1 MPPDWVAFF
10 VPLPAYFHRQ
20 RMRQNMIL
28 EYDFKKTHKNSPQ
41 NISLTLNYFQVSK
54 LRFFFAN
61 HIQIIFQNHIVNMKS
76 YFIFAIVLTVAYI
89 VYYAV
94 IIVHDLYG
102 KKGAGKMQEEVFD
115 LGEPDDEES
124 VAVTENETGF
134 EVGSNAYETETADA
148 DRSAVPQA
156 EAANTGI
163 STQEKLERLK
173 AKAEERMEE
182 SVPYLSDG
190 RTAEEMYRAMV
201 AGGRMD
207 CRPEME
213 WKPLKERL

>member
-1 MPPDWVAFF
+1 
-10 VPLPAYFHRQ
+10 
-20 RMRQNMIL
+20 
-28 EYDFKKTHKNSPQ
+28 
-41 NISLTLNYFQVSK
+41 
-54 LRFFFAN
+54 
-61 HIQIIFQNHIVNMKS
+61 MKS

-102 KKGAGKMQEEVFD
+102 KKGADKTQEEVFD

-124 VAVTENETGF
+124 VAVTESEKGF
-134 EVGSNAYETETADA
+134 EVGSNAYETGTAGA
-148 DRSAVPQA
+148 DEAEAPQA
-156 EAANTGI
+156 EATGAGI
-163 STQEKLERLK
+163 SAQEKLERLK

-182 SVPYLSDG
+182 SVPYLSDE

-207 CRPEME
+207 GRPDME

>member
-1 MPPDWVAFF
+1 
-10 VPLPAYFHRQ
+10 
-20 RMRQNMIL
+20 
-28 EYDFKKTHKNSPQ
+28 
-41 NISLTLNYFQVSK
+41 
-54 LRFFFAN
+54 
-61 HIQIIFQNHIVNMKS
+61 MKS

-89 VYYAV
+89 GYYAV

>member
-1 MPPDWVAFF
+1 MNLNTLLANDNPHFTVFGVAI
-10 VPLPAYFHRQ
+10 Y
-20 RMRQNMIL
+20 
-28 EYDFKKTHKNSPQ
+28 
-41 NISLTLNYFQVSK
+41 
-54 LRFFFAN
+54 
-61 HIQIIFQNHIVNMKS
+61 
-76 YFIFAIVLTVAYI
+76 
-89 VYYAV
+89 YYAV

-102 KKGAGKMQEEVFD
+102 KKGTGKMQEEVFD

-156 EAANTGI
+156 EAASTGI

>member
-1 MPPDWVAFF
+1 MS
-10 VPLPAYFHRQ
+10 HRGG
-20 RMRQNMIL
+20 
-28 EYDFKKTHKNSPQ
+28 
-41 NISLTLNYFQVSK
+41 
-54 LRFFFAN
+54 RFSIA
-61 HIQIIFQNHIVNMKS
+61 
-76 YFIFAIVLTVAYI
+76 L
-89 VYYAV
+89 
-94 IIVHDLYG
+94 LY
-102 KKGAGKMQEEVFD
+102 
-115 LGEPDDEES
+115 
-124 VAVTENETGF
+124 N
-134 EVGSNAYETETADA
+134 
-148 DRSAVPQA
+148 
-156 EAANTGI
+156 

>member
-1 MPPDWVAFF
+1 
-10 VPLPAYFHRQ
+10 
-20 RMRQNMIL
+20 
-28 EYDFKKTHKNSPQ
+28 
-41 NISLTLNYFQVSK
+41 
-54 LRFFFAN
+54 
-61 HIQIIFQNHIVNMKS
+61 MKS

-207 CRPEME
+207 LPPRNGVETPQRTIVRCRRRPGYYAYYALFPVRR
-213 WKPLKERL
+213 WPRAAAWTTVGAQTRWPRCTTSWSR

>member
-1 MPPDWVAFF
+1 
-10 VPLPAYFHRQ
+10 
-20 RMRQNMIL
+20 
-28 EYDFKKTHKNSPQ
+28 
-41 NISLTLNYFQVSK
+41 
-54 LRFFFAN
+54 
-61 HIQIIFQNHIVNMKS
+61 MKS

-201 AGGRMD
+201 AGGRMRKRSVSD
-207 CRPEME
+207 ETIQKVKDMVPQQPLVPQCMEHETGVETPQRTIVRCRRRPGYYAYYALFPVRR
-213 WKPLKERL
+213 WPRAAAWTTVGAQTRWPRCTTSWSR

>member
-1 MPPDWVAFF
+1 
-10 VPLPAYFHRQ
+10 
-20 RMRQNMIL
+20 
-28 EYDFKKTHKNSPQ
+28 
-41 NISLTLNYFQVSK
+41 
-54 LRFFFAN
+54 
-61 HIQIIFQNHIVNMKS
+61 MKR
-76 YFIFAIVLTVAYI
+76 V
-89 VYYAV
+89 
-94 IIVHDLYG
+94 
-102 KKGAGKMQEEVFD
+102 
-115 LGEPDDEES
+115 

>member
-1 MPPDWVAFF
+1 
-10 VPLPAYFHRQ
+10 
-20 RMRQNMIL
+20 
-28 EYDFKKTHKNSPQ
+28 
-41 NISLTLNYFQVSK
+41 
-54 LRFFFAN
+54 
-61 HIQIIFQNHIVNMKS
+61 MKS

-201 AGGRMD
+201 AGVETPQRTIVR
-207 CRPEME
+207 CRRRPGYYAYYALFPVRR
-213 WKPLKERL
+213 WPRAAAWTTVGAQTRWPRCTTSWSR